1 MRTAI
6 LGATGYIGESLGRLW
21 ARDPSEDLT
30 LFARKPQVLSAF
42 PGHVAIAPMEQFDAA
57 EFDLVINGIGAG
69 DPARVGALG
78 AEILDISRTWE
89 TRVLDRL
96 RPDARYVFLSSGV
109 VHMDAPFP
117 PYTISK
123 REAEAEHRAMADRA
137 IVDIRV
143 FAYAETNIKLD
154 GAFFL
159 AELARSVIQNQPFRT
174 TRGDMAR
181 DYAGAPELKA
191 LIDAWLAADA
201 PNCGLD
207 LYTLAPVTK
216 LRLLEFAQDELGLQ
230 IDWIES
236 LQEAPTGQKPGYISN
251 DHAAEKLGYVP
262 KRGAL
267 EIASTMLK
275 SVTGKT

>member
-21 ARDPSEDLT
+21 AQDPAADLT
-30 LFARKPQVLSAF
+30 LFARAPERLHGF
-42 PGHVAIAPMEQFDAA
+42 PDGVRIAPAEAFDAA
-57 EFDLVINGIGAG
+57 EFDLVINGVGAG

-89 TRVLDRL
+89 ARVMDRL
-96 RPDARYVFLSSGV
+96 RPEARYVFLSSGV
-109 VHMDAPFP
+109 VHAPPPFP

-123 REAEAEHRAMADRA
+123 REAEAQHRAIADKA

-159 AELARSVIQNQPFRT
+159 AELARSVIRKQPFRT
-174 TRGDMAR
+174 TRADMMR

-191 LIDAWLAADA
+191 LIDAWMAAGA

-207 LYTLAPVTK
+207 LYTRAPVSK
-216 LRLLEFAQDELGLQ
+216 LQLLEFAQSELGLD
-230 IDWIES
+230 IDWIDS
-236 LQEAPTGQKPGYISN
+236 VQEAPTGQKPGYVSS
-251 DHAAEKLGYVP
+251 DHAAEKLGYRPGRNAFEV
-262 KRGAL
+262 
-267 EIASTMLK
+267 ASTMLK
-275 SVTGKT
+275 VVTRQG